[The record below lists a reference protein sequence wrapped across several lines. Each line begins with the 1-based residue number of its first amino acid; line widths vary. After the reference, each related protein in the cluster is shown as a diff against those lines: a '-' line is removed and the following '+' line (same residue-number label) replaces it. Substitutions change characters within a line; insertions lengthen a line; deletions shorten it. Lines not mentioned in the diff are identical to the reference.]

1 METFTVFIHIVQEI
15 NLKNIKWYV
24 KVMIITI
31 QKGLKKIIKYNHGE
45 KSLKMPFVFY
55 AELECLLEKI
65 DTSHSNPKKSSTT

>member
-1 METFTVFIHIVQEI
+1 
-15 NLKNIKWYV
+15 
-24 KVMIITI
+24 MIITI